1 MNATPSPEPTS
12 AASAASACP
21 TSPSAGL
28 RPEITVLVVDDDV
41 RVARNHRGLVETL
54 PGFTVVG
61 VAHTAAEALAQVRRL
76 RPDLVLLD
84 LYLPDDTGISVLRT
98 LRAPENAGRHPV
110 DFLVITAVR
119 DIDQV
124 RAALHGGAVHYLL
137 KPFPLAA
144 LRDQLERFAV
154 ARQRMAGAGQATSQR
169 DVDRLFGLM
178 RPSATSQSL
187 PKGLTAATS
196 ELIVSTLREA
206 DGDLSAVDVSERTG
220 VSRVT
225 ARRYLEHL
233 CVDGRAELRMR
244 YGATGRPEHRYS
256 WLGPCSGR
264 PAEG

>member
-1 MNATPSPEPTS
+1 MSASTHTPSQPVPPP
-12 AASAASACP
+12 AP
-21 TSPSAGL
+21 RIG
-28 RPEITVLVVDDDV
+28 VLVVDDDV
-41 RVARNHRGLVETL
+41 RVARNHRELVQSL

-61 VAHTAAEALAQVRRL
+61 VAHTAADALTEMARL

-84 LYLPDDTGISVLRT
+84 LYLPDDTGISVLR
-98 LRAPENAGRHPV
+98 RQRSPENAGHHPV

-137 KPFPLAA
+137 KPFPLTA

-154 ARQRMAGAGQATSQR
+154 ARQRMAGAGQAASQR

-178 RPSATSQSL
+178 RPSTATQSL

-196 ELIVSTLREA
+196 ELIAGTLREA

-233 CVDGRAELRMR
+233 CADGRAELRMR
-244 YGATGRPEHRYS
+244 YGSAGRPEHRYT
-256 WLGPCSGR
+256 WLGPNTGR
-264 PAEG
+264 PQAG

>member
-1 MNATPSPEPTS
+1 MT
-12 AASAASACP
+12 
-21 TSPSAGL
+21 TSPSTPPAPAPPPAP
-28 RPEITVLVVDDDV
+28 RIKVLVVDDDV
-41 RVARNHRGLVETL
+41 RVARNHRELVQSL
-54 PGFTVVG
+54 PGFAVVG
-61 VAHTAAEALAQVRRL
+61 VAHTAADALTEVRRL

-98 LRAPENAGRHPV
+98 LRSPENAGQHPV

-137 KPFPLAA
+137 KPFPLTA

-154 ARQRMAGAGQATSQR
+154 ARQRMAGAGQAASQR

-178 RPSATSQSL
+178 RPSAATQSL

-196 ELIVSTLREA
+196 ELIASTLREA
-206 DGDLSAVDVSERTG
+206 GGDLSAVDVSERTG

-225 ARRYLEHL
+225 ARRYLEYL
-233 CVDGRAELRMR
+233 CADGRAELRMR
-244 YGATGRPEHRYS
+244 YGSAGRPEHRYT
-256 WLGPCSGR
+256 WLGPSSS
-264 PAEG
+264 